1 MTLPHTEA
9 DKLARSLLA
18 KQGIGA
24 IWRLYEAA
32 AAAHRA
38 GFHLSAAD
46 LIEIAE
52 AAERASTSYGKG
64 CLRGGLADLIASLD
78 ERRVIRS

>member
-1 MTLPHTEA
+1 MTLQHTESN
-9 DKLARSLLA
+9 KLARSLLA

-46 LIEIAE
+46 LIEVAE
-52 AAERASTSYGKG
+52 AAERAWISDGKC
-64 CLRGGLADLIASLD
+64 CLKGGFAELIAAL
-78 ERRVIRS
+78 

>member
-1 MTLPHTEA
+1 MTMPHAEA
-9 DKLARSLLA
+9 DKLARSLIA

-24 IWRLYEAA
+24 IWKLHQVAA
-32 AAAHRA
+32 EAHRA
-38 GFHLSAAD
+38 GFQLSAAD
-46 LIEIAE
+46 VIEIAE
-52 AAERASTSYGKG
+52 AAERASTSDGKG

>member
-18 KQGIGA
+18 KQGMGA
-24 IWRLYEAA
+24 IWRL
-32 AAAHRA
+32 AHRA

-52 AAERASTSYGKG
+52 AAERASTSDGKG
-64 CLRGGLADLIASLD
+64 CLRGGLVDLIASLD
-78 ERRVIRS
+78 EPARDPFVE